1 MWSHVYGTSMLQRC
15 KESSHL
21 KSLGY
26 KKCILVAEWD
36 NYCINAEWIAKKYE
50 DDLRMNPTW
59 GLDQF
64 HTKVVKD
71 LDIGVSRS
79 LAYRATKRTIKNIE
93 GSAEEEC

>member
-1 MWSHVYGTSMLQRC
+1 
-15 KESSHL
+15 
-21 KSLGY
+21 
-26 KKCILVAEWD
+26 
-36 NYCINAEWIAKKYE
+36 
-50 DDLRMNPTW
+50 MNPTW